1 MRRCTVATRF
11 KHGSS
16 INLDMLNTM
25 VKTAGP
31 HMDEPFRWFLHISGK
46 YGDYPDI
53 FYREGLLIIVSFT
66 SILSNR

>member
-1 MRRCTVATRF
+1 MRRCTIATRF

-25 VKTAGP
+25 MKTAGP

-53 FYREGLLIIVSFT
+53 FYREGLFNYPYL
-66 SILSNR
+66 